1 MSIRNLRT
9 MFRSSQ
15 ESRFLKDNDILDMVV
30 KGLKSLF
37 GFLQTFLEGVQNN
50 KNIRCKVFI
59 LYK

>member
-1 MSIRNLRT
+1 

-15 ESRFLKDNDILDMVV
+15 ESRFLKDNDMLDMVV

-50 KNIRCKVFI
+50 KNIQCKVFI